1 MSNNQVSKNSN
12 ASVPPFKA
20 SERSPSVTSSQQS
33 QRMAAPAA
41 LVASSNPV
49 SQRSSTH
56 NGGIAQQTQL
66 QASSQAQAANQLQS
80 GAQQSQSPPSVVRE
94 KARVSVLLEINSHL
108 LQEVVSLQAQ
118 GKAGGPPTSIP
129 QQSPTQEAG
138 AASPTSATDPS
149 NPLNNSPI
157 GPTKPAGARIP
168 SQEYIECMRRLQ
180 ANLAYLAAIAD
191 AKKKAAG
198 SVPAAPAIMAPP
210 SHLSDVRELYK
221 KLNALFAGPGLSAA
235 HRSMPMSGALLQNAA

>member
-1 MSNNQVSKNSN
+1 MLS
-12 ASVPPFKA
+12 APPFKS
-20 SERSPSVTSSQQS
+20 SEPPPAATSSQQS
-33 QRMAAPAA
+33 RNMAAPAG
-41 LVASSNPV
+41 LLASNNPL
-49 SQRSSTH
+49 SERSSVQNGSSGQNPQPH
-56 NGGIAQQTQL
+56 NP
-66 QASSQAQAANQLQS
+66 SQAQVSNPAQASLQ
-80 GAQQSQSPPSVVRE
+80 QPQSPQSIARE
-94 KARVSVLLEINSHL
+94 KARVSVLLEINSYL

-118 GKAGGPPTSIP
+118 GKAGGPPASLP

-138 AASPTSATDPS
+138 AGSPASATDPS

-157 GPTKPAGARIP
+157 DPAKPAGAKPP

-210 SHLSDVRELYK
+210 PHLADVRDLYK
-221 KLNALFAGPGLSAA
+221 KLNSLFSGSVQPAANKSMLASA
-235 HRSMPMSGALLQNAA
+235 HQSQNAG